1 MTSDIPSFT
10 DHEVRALLYI
20 HETEMQIN
28 DSDNPPSITKLKEYT
43 DWDSKYYTRA
53 WKRLQP
59 RGLVKREVDGKHT
72 KLSLTEK
79 GKEVASYFMSINEV
93 LDQ

>member
-1 MTSDIPSFT
+1 MPSDIPSFT
-10 DHEVRALLYI
+10 DHEVRALIYI
-20 HETEMQIN
+20 HETQMHIDEDDAPTI
-28 DSDNPPSITKLKEYT
+28 SKLKEYT

-59 RGLVKREVDGKHT
+59 RGLVNREADGKHT
-72 KLSLTEK
+72 RLSLTEK

-93 LDQ
+93 LEQ